1 MHLLMPRSKKLIV
14 LSAGLMFLLVLPSI
28 LAGISNGSLSF
39 SRKGFEVDGGKSIP
53 RGIPAGFDIL
63 QKAQK
68 NIQHD
73 LGLPETPSSSP
84 STGTSEPSTVVPV
97 THPYIA
103 GTLLFIA
110 ITGLFALFFILY
122 REIRKTRKKDLPE
135 TGISGQEWPMET
147 PSGEILSFKDF
158 PDVSSLV
165 LSENHAAFPSYDL
178 SRNIEKS
185 GRELAEKL
193 DGILAFVRKG
203 LGRFQEDLRL
213 ALYHDDDPSGLPVL
227 LSITSGKKYP
237 DFYVTPQ
244 ILERSKEKAFP
255 RTQPRSMTASF
266 LDGTRVETVSIPF
279 YDGMGSRFI
288 LFISLAGEW
297 EIPEKWKV
305 AGQKLANDLRPLL
318 ESYARLH
325 YLPVTSTRKEN
336 GDPDARAIENRMIEE
351 MLKGKR
357 LSSRASLL
365 FIKIVSS
372 SPFGQ
377 TSDVNVFFRLFRDR
391 LEKALRASDRMI
403 SDDKGTFTILL
414 PETMQGEAHAVL
426 NRIMDVFEEEHKRYG
441 RFGLRFLSDLR
452 EIRPEED
459 AHPESLLGRGSRLE
473 VPPEGKVE
481 PREYA
486 RFLISGD

>member
-1 MHLLMPRSKKLIV
+1 
-14 LSAGLMFLLVLPSI
+14 
-28 LAGISNGSLSF
+28 
-39 SRKGFEVDGGKSIP
+39 
-53 RGIPAGFDIL
+53 
-63 QKAQK
+63 
-68 NIQHD
+68 
-73 LGLPETPSSSP
+73 
-84 STGTSEPSTVVPV
+84 
-97 THPYIA
+97 
-103 GTLLFIA
+103 
-110 ITGLFALFFILY
+110 
-122 REIRKTRKKDLPE
+122 
-135 TGISGQEWPMET
+135 
-147 PSGEILSFKDF
+147 
-158 PDVSSLV
+158 
-165 LSENHAAFPSYDL
+165 
-178 SRNIEKS
+178 
-185 GRELAEKL
+185 
-193 DGILAFVRKG
+193 
-203 LGRFQEDLRL
+203 
-213 ALYHDDDPSGLPVL
+213 
-227 LSITSGKKYP
+227 
-237 DFYVTPQ
+237 
-244 ILERSKEKAFP
+244 
-255 RTQPRSMTASF
+255 MTASF

-297 EIPEKWKV
+297 DIPEKWKV